1 LLGVGWSCCLVGGST
16 LLSESVEIGVR
27 PAVQGVADLIMGLS
41 AAGASALAGLVIGAW
56 GYGVLNGLAG
66 AIMAIPLLI
75 VLLRGRVTLAAE
87 SAT

>member
-1 LLGVGWSCCLVGGST
+1 
-16 LLSESVEIGVR
+16 
-27 PAVQGVADLIMGLS
+27 MGLS

-66 AIMAIPLLI
+66 AMMAIPLLI

-87 SAT
+87 AAT